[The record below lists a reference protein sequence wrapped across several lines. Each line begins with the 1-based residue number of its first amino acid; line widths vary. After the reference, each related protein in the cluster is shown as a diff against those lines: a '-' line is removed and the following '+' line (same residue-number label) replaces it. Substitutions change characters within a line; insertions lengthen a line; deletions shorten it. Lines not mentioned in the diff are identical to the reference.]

1 MKKIEIKI
9 ILIGLILLSSCGKSN
24 KDDSGSYV
32 SNVNSEDISHLN
44 TTIDSE
50 DAISNYLPSIIKTE
64 KQLSQYITN
73 SEDSFDELSLKM
85 FTIIDVAAEFKK
97 EKEDIHTTD
106 NSDPSSVGKGALKV
120 GKMFVKGVWSGG
132 KVLMSSGFL
141 FSYKKEY
148 LDFKKT
154 YNETKMDS
162 LKHVMHYMAIKNLF
176 DDQYNAKQ
184 TELISSR
191 KSVWNSNHLP
201 DNIKNKVNFEESLAL
216 YKKLKLE
223 SNRVIKVLLYNKMKG
238 VDCSQQINNQT
249 QDLISFWNSEQMLYE
264 NDFKLLNTYFELLS
278 DLKLDIVQKKIAI
291 ESSKADFNEQI
302 ISDLNNFIAVYN
314 KEVIQNIN
322 DIIIYD
328 RIPVAEKEIKKK
340 IKEGSDIY
348 FE

>member
-1 MKKIEIKI
+1 
-9 ILIGLILLSSCGKSN
+9 
-24 KDDSGSYV
+24 
-32 SNVNSEDISHLN
+32 
-44 TTIDSE
+44 
-50 DAISNYLPSIIKTE
+50 
-64 KQLSQYITN
+64 
-73 SEDSFDELSLKM
+73 
-85 FTIIDVAAEFKK
+85 
-97 EKEDIHTTD
+97 
-106 NSDPSSVGKGALKV
+106 
-120 GKMFVKGVWSGG
+120 
-132 KVLMSSGFL
+132 
-141 FSYKKEY
+141 
-148 LDFKKT
+148 
-154 YNETKMDS
+154 
-162 LKHVMHYMAIKNLF
+162 
-176 DDQYNAKQ
+176 
-184 TELISSR
+184 
-191 KSVWNSNHLP
+191 
-201 DNIKNKVNFEESLAL
+201 
-216 YKKLKLE
+216 
-223 SNRVIKVLLYNKMKG
+223 MKG